1 MTSLAAA
8 RPLPS
13 APAAAGSADAVW
25 RRRLL
30 LLLGVQSL
38 LLVLTSINRL
48 SDVTAAPLLPNEGLR
63 GVELVNLLVL
73 PPVSALGWYLVLEH
87 VLARGADRRLRR
99 RLRLAFAAAL
109 YLFALSYGMHEPAN
123 YLSERFCQGAGGDG
137 LCAAIAYQDDE
148 LSHLLFFAGFAG
160 IQAVLLAAQAAVA
173 GATAA
178 LRGGERVLLLANA
191 GLVAAAIVANLAFEE
206 IGLDL
211 AVIAALA
218 AGATWLLRRHGPAPL
233 LVYFAAANLGGLVV
247 TAALTLA

>member
-1 MTSLAAA
+1 MASLAAA
-8 RPLPS
+8 RPLRS
-13 APAAAGSADAVW
+13 VPAAAGSADAAW

-30 LLLGVQSL
+30 LLIGAQSL
-38 LLVLTSINRL
+38 LLVLTSVNRL
-48 SDVTAAPLLPNEGLR
+48 SDLTAAPLLPNEALR

-109 YLFALSYGMHEPAN
+109 YLFALSYGIHEPAN
-123 YLSERFCQGAGGDG
+123 YLSERFCQDGGGDG

-173 GATAA
+173 GATTV
-178 LRGGERVLLLANA
+178 LRGRERVLLLANA
-191 GLVAAAIVANLAFEE
+191 GFVAAAIVANLAFED

-218 AGATWLLRRHGPAPL
+218 AAAGWLLRRHGPVPL
-233 LVYFAAANLGGLVV
+233 LLRRP
-247 TAALTLA
+247 T